1 MMEKKEECAEAVQNK
16 NFTDVYVA
24 VSADIIGDVS
34 MAEGSSVWY
43 QSVVRGDHD
52 RIEIGEGSN
61 IQDGCVLHADPGFP
75 VLIGSYVT
83 VGHKAIIHGCEI
95 GDGALIGMGAIV
107 LNGAKVGKNAIV
119 GAGALVTQGTV
130 IPDGMLALGSPAK
143 IRRAVTEEE
152 MEENRKNALEY
163 IVAESSL
170 GRIPEIKILRK
181 TLPTG
186 RWKMC
191 EQNDETNA
199 K

>member
-1 MMEKKEECAEAVQNK
+1 MMEKKEECAEAVQKK

-61 IQDGCVLHADPGFP
+61 IQDG
-75 VLIGSYVT
+75 
-83 VGHKAIIHGCEI
+83 
-95 GDGALIGMGAIV
+95 MGAIV

-119 GAGALVTQGTV
+119 GAGALVTQETV

-143 IRRAVTEEE
+143 VRRAVTEEE
-152 MEENRKNALEY
+152 MEKNRKNALEY
-163 IVAESSL
+163 IVCA
-170 GRIPEIKILRK
+170 R
-181 TLPTG
+181 
-186 RWKMC
+186 
-191 EQNDETNA
+191 EQFGQDS
-199 K
+199 

>member
-1 MMEKKEECAEAVQNK
+1 MMEKKEECAEAVQKK
-16 NFTDVYVA
+16 NFTDAYVA
-24 VSADIIGDVS
+24 ASADIIGDVS
-34 MAEGSSVWY
+34 MA
-43 QSVVRGDHD
+43 
-52 RIEIGEGSN
+52 EGSN

-143 IRRAVTEEE
+143 VRRAVTEEE

-163 IVAESSL
+163 IVCA
-170 GRIPEIKILRK
+170 R
-181 TLPTG
+181 
-186 RWKMC
+186 
-191 EQNDETNA
+191 EQFGQDS
-199 K
+199 

>member
-1 MMEKKEECAEAVQNK
+1 MMEKKEECAEAVQKK

-143 IRRAVTEEE
+143 LRRAVTE
-152 MEENRKNALEY
+152 
-163 IVAESSL
+163 
-170 GRIPEIKILRK
+170 
-181 TLPTG
+181 
-186 RWKMC
+186 
-191 EQNDETNA
+191 
-199 K
+199 

>member
-1 MMEKKEECAEAVQNK
+1 MMEKKEECAETVQKK
-16 NFTDVYVA
+16 NFTDAYVA
-24 VSADIIGDVS
+24 ASADIIGDVS

-75 VLIGSYVT
+75 VMIGSYVT

-107 LNGAKVGKNAIV
+107 LNGAKVGKNAMV

-130 IPDGMLALGSPAK
+130 IPDGMLALGSLAK
-143 IRRAVTEEE
+143 VRRAVTEKE

-163 IVAESSL
+163 IVCA
-170 GRIPEIKILRK
+170 R
-181 TLPTG
+181 
-186 RWKMC
+186 
-191 EQNDETNA
+191 EQFGQDS
-199 K
+199 

>member
-1 MMEKKEECAEAVQNK
+1 MVQK
-16 NFTDVYVA
+16 
-24 VSADIIGDVS
+24 S
-34 MAEGSSVWY
+34 E
-43 QSVVRGDHD
+43 
-52 RIEIGEGSN
+52 
-61 IQDGCVLHADPGFP
+61 
-75 VLIGSYVT
+75 
-83 VGHKAIIHGCEI
+83 
-95 GDGALIGMGAIV
+95 
-107 LNGAKVGKNAIV
+107 KNAIV

-152 MEENRKNALEY
+152 MEENERMRWNILS
-163 IVAESSL
+163 VPESSL

-191 EQNDETNA
+191 EQNNKTDI

>member
-1 MMEKKEECAEAVQNK
+1 MMEKKEECAEAVQKK
-16 NFTDVYVA
+16 NFTDAYVA
-24 VSADIIGDVS
+24 ASADIIGDVS
-34 MAEGSSVWY
+34 MA
-43 QSVVRGDHD
+43 
-52 RIEIGEGSN
+52 EGSN

-143 IRRAVTEEE
+143 IRRTVTEEE

-163 IVAESSL
+163 IVCA
-170 GRIPEIKILRK
+170 K
-181 TLPTG
+181 
-186 RWKMC
+186 
-191 EQNDETNA
+191 EQFGQDS
-199 K
+199 

>member
-16 NFTDVYVA
+16 NFTDAYVA
-24 VSADIIGDVS
+24 ASVDIIGDVS

-95 GDGALIGMGAIV
+95 GDGALIGM
-107 LNGAKVGKNAIV
+107 
-119 GAGALVTQGTV
+119 
-130 IPDGMLALGSPAK
+130 
-143 IRRAVTEEE
+143 
-152 MEENRKNALEY
+152 
-163 IVAESSL
+163 
-170 GRIPEIKILRK
+170 
-181 TLPTG
+181 
-186 RWKMC
+186 
-191 EQNDETNA
+191 
-199 K
+199 

>member
-1 MMEKKEECAEAVQNK
+1 MMGKKEECAETVQKK

-75 VLIGSYVT
+75 VMIGSYVT

-95 GDGALIGMGAIV
+95 GD
-107 LNGAKVGKNAIV
+107 
-119 GAGALVTQGTV
+119 GALVTQGTV

-163 IVAESSL
+163 IVCA
-170 GRIPEIKILRK
+170 K
-181 TLPTG
+181 
-186 RWKMC
+186 
-191 EQNDETNA
+191 EQFGQDS
-199 K
+199 

>member
-1 MMEKKEECAEAVQNK
+1 MMEKKEECAETVQKK

-24 VSADIIGDVS
+24 ASADIIGDVS
-34 MAEGSSVWY
+34 MA
-43 QSVVRGDHD
+43 
-52 RIEIGEGSN
+52 EGSN

-143 IRRAVTEEE
+143 VRRAVTEEE

-163 IVAESSL
+163 IVCA
-170 GRIPEIKILRK
+170 K
-181 TLPTG
+181 
-186 RWKMC
+186 
-191 EQNDETNA
+191 EQFGQDS
-199 K
+199 

>member
-1 MMEKKEECAEAVQNK
+1 MMEKKEECAEAVQKK
-16 NFTDVYVA
+16 NFTDAYVA
-24 VSADIIGDVS
+24 ASADIIGDVS

-107 LNGAKVGKNAIV
+107 LNGRKSKECVGIYCLCQRAVWAEFLKLRSSGKRFPQADGKCVGK
-119 GAGALVTQGTV
+119 TMKRT
-130 IPDGMLALGSPAK
+130 
-143 IRRAVTEEE
+143 
-152 MEENRKNALEY
+152 
-163 IVAESSL
+163 
-170 GRIPEIKILRK
+170 
-181 TLPTG
+181 
-186 RWKMC
+186 
-191 EQNDETNA
+191 
-199 K
+199 